1 MAEIERELRQ
11 KYKLTLKEIKEYQRA
26 TLIRRQKEAESLK
39 ELGLLSGTK
48 ILECGTGR
56 GRFTEDLRD
65 DILNPKQIL
74 YTVDSN
80 TQTIKYVFNRFK
92 GKSPKAKCEWKVYSI
107 IADICR
113 LPFQNNSFD
122 TVVSHYILHGIK
134 TKDRNFLKAYQEMER
149 VLKSGRTVIAMTFY
163 FDGKQNY
170 FAYLRHKLFQL
181 EYKDQRIN
189 FCGLKR
195 PEDYLN
201 YFRRAGFK
209 KIECEK
215 IEYPSSPFFEK
226 IAEKIFEI
234 DLADQRKEIEKIKS
248 DKLKR
253 QAEKVWGEFKDYQS
267 PDKFAF
273 GPTIL
278 IWGKK

>member
-1 MAEIERELRQ
+1 MARIKSELRQ
-11 KYKLTLKEIKEYQRA
+11 KYKLNAKEIEEYQKT
-26 TLIRRQKEAESLK
+26 TLIRRKKESDALK
-39 ELGLLSGTK
+39 ELGILSGMK

-56 GRFTEDLRD
+56 GSFTESLRD
-65 DILNPKQIL
+65 DILKPNQIL

-80 TQTIKYVFNRFK
+80 IQTIKYVFNRFK
-92 GKSPKAKCEWKVYSI
+92 GKSSKAKFGGKVYPI

-122 TVVSHYILHGIK
+122 TVISHYTLHGIK
-134 TKDRNFLKAYQEMER
+134 TKDRNFLKAYQEMKR
-149 VLKSGRTVIAMTFY
+149 VLKLGKCFVGMTFY
-163 FDGKQNY
+163 FDGRRNY
-170 FAYLRHKLFQL
+170 SAYLRHKLFRL
-181 EYKDQRIN
+181 EYKDQGIN

-215 IEYPSSPFFEK
+215 IEYSSSPFFEK
-226 IAEKIFEI
+226 IAEKIFKI
-234 DLADQRKEIEKIKS
+234 DLADQRKEIKKIKS
-248 DKLKR
+248 EKLKK
-253 QAEKVWGEFKDYQS
+253 QAEKVWEEFKNYQS
-267 PDKFAF
+267 PDKFGF

>member
-11 KYKLTLKEIKEYQRA
+11 KYKLTLKEIKEYQRI

-56 GRFTEDLRD
+56 GRFTENLRD
-65 DILNPKQIL
+65 DILNPNQIL

-92 GKSPKAKCEWKVYSI
+92 GKSSKVKFGGKVYPL
-107 IADICR
+107 IADICH

-122 TVVSHYILHGIK
+122 TVISHYTLHGIK
-134 TKDRNFLKAYQEMER
+134 TKDRNFLKAYQEMKR
-149 VLKSGRTVIAMTFY
+149 VLKLGKCFVAMTFY

-181 EYKDQRIN
+181 EFKDQGIN

-195 PEDYLN
+195 SEDYLD
-201 YFRRAGFK
+201 YFKRAGFK
-209 KIECEK
+209 KMECKK

-226 IAEKIFEI
+226 ITKKIFKI

-248 DKLKR
+248 DKIKK
-253 QAEKVWGEFKDYQS
+253 QAGDVWEEFKNYRS
-267 PDKFAF
+267 PYKFRL
-273 GPTIL
+273 GPTISL
-278 IWGKK
+278 WGTK